1 MGKICCSLL
10 GHLMNP
16 EKWFFFTSCKRT
28 LEKTKLNFELNGTNP
43 RSVVQ
48 MVCELQLFKGKPPFA
63 TNSVLACIKS
73 NMKRNF
79 FLILWTD
86 FYFYNKSF
94 QVGILREKA
103 HGHSKKPIKTPTGLC
118 GAEEPSLGNLG
129 ALGEIFFGILH
140 FWNISLLT

>member
-1 MGKICCSLL
+1 MIEKHGTNPNSLAPTVL
-10 GHLMNP
+10 KLLSVKCKAFTKDVKNLLFAVRTPHEPRKMI
-16 EKWFFFTSCKRT
+16 FFTSCKRT

-79 FLILWTD
+79 FQK
-86 FYFYNKSF
+86 FVN
-94 QVGILREKA
+94 
-103 HGHSKKPIKTPTGLC
+103 
-118 GAEEPSLGNLG
+118 
-129 ALGEIFFGILH
+129 
-140 FWNISLLT
+140 